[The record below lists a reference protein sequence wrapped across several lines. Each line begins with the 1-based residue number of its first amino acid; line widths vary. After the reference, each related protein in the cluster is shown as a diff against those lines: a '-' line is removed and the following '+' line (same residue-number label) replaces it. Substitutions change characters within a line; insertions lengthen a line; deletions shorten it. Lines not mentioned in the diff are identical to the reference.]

1 MADIF
6 LSYASVDLERI
17 RPLVKILEEQGW
29 SVWWD
34 RRIPPG
40 KTWHQVIQQ
49 ALDESKCVVVIWSQQ
64 SIQSDWVI
72 TEAEEGKDRQALI
85 PVLIDNVKAPLAFR
99 RIQAA
104 RLINWHGESSHL
116 ELGML
121 FEAIE
126 TIVGKPEKTQEAV
139 RVEQRPE
146 KPLPSSSQA
155 LETHLNP
162 PLIAGADQE
171 HSPPP
176 TQRPDDTVRYDA
188 QIRTKDGFDG
198 DDFDDVLDI
207 PRPRRVTRDSPD
219 SFAPFDTPKEA
230 SEPEF
235 KGGPT
240 LPEKEVS
247 EPEFMGWPV
256 LPEKEVSEPEF
267 MGWPTLPEGADEE
280 EEEDISSPLRFRLI
294 IGGVSVIIML
304 AILVFSYFYTREQ
317 SQRREANE
325 QAQTQPQVENQNQ
338 KDERIERLRDRIA
351 RISKQI
357 QMMNKPALKVKRD
370 IWTENL
376 NKFSQQLDGI
386 SKMSSEQLP
395 KIAQACDEIGR
406 ELDKIEEEIR
416 SLQG

>member
-1 MADIF
+1 
-6 LSYASVDLERI
+6 
-17 RPLVKILEEQGW
+17 
-29 SVWWD
+29 
-34 RRIPPG
+34 
-40 KTWHQVIQQ
+40 
-49 ALDESKCVVVIWSQQ
+49 
-64 SIQSDWVI
+64 
-72 TEAEEGKDRQALI
+72 
-85 PVLIDNVKAPLAFR
+85 
-99 RIQAA
+99 
-104 RLINWHGESSHL
+104 
-116 ELGML
+116 
-121 FEAIE
+121 
-126 TIVGKPEKTQEAV
+126 
-139 RVEQRPE
+139 
-146 KPLPSSSQA
+146 
-155 LETHLNP
+155 
-162 PLIAGADQE
+162 
-171 HSPPP
+171 
-176 TQRPDDTVRYDA
+176 
-188 QIRTKDGFDG
+188 
-198 DDFDDVLDI
+198 
-207 PRPRRVTRDSPD
+207 
-219 SFAPFDTPKEA
+219 
-230 SEPEF
+230 
-235 KGGPT
+235 
-240 LPEKEVS
+240 
-247 EPEFMGWPV
+247 MGWPV